1 MKHMVREL
9 DLKQKGHAKTKILIS
24 RIQPYLDHYKLNC
37 QVKGMSEIES
47 MIKAVEEAKR
57 LLGEVKEMIT
67 GELGELGDSK
77 KQG

>member
-1 MKHMVREL
+1 M
-9 DLKQKGHAKTKILIS
+9 
-24 RIQPYLDHYKLNC
+24 DHYKLNC

-47 MIKAVEEAKR
+47 MIKAVEESKR

-67 GELGELGDSK
+67 GELGELEDSK